1 MTNSMEKVIK
11 QILQIDKN
19 MVRATQEMDQAFRER
34 QKEVFSEIE
43 NIEVNILQEAKR
55 KAEQEK
61 ERELKK
67 ATEEVEEI
75 INRGQNEATALYEK
89 FSRNKERIIS
99 EIFKEII

>member
-1 MTNSMEKVIK
+1 MEKVIK
-11 QILQIDKN
+11 HILQIDKN
-19 MVRATQEMDQAFRER
+19 MVQATEEIDRAFRER
-34 QKEVFSEIE
+34 QKEVFSGIE
-43 NIEVNILQEAKR
+43 NIEMNILQEAKR

-67 ATEEVEEI
+67 ATEEAEEMM
-75 INRGQNEATALYEK
+75 NRGQNEATALYEK